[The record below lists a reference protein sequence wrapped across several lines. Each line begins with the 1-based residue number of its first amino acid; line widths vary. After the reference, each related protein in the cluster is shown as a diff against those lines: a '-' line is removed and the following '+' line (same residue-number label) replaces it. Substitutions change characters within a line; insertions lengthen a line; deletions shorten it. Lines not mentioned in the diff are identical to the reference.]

1 MARKPRY
8 LVALTTI
15 FSGPKSKRIMEIT
28 GSKITINKTAEEV
41 FNFLSEVRNFESLMP
56 ENIDKFQVLSE
67 NGFLFALK
75 GMPEI
80 ALEKKSEQAPNQ
92 LVLGAKSD
100 KLPFTL
106 TWNIQ
111 QEGPN
116 QCVVQLHFAGDFNP
130 MMAMMIKGPIT
141 KFIDTLSEGLG
152 KI

>member
-1 MARKPRY
+1 MARKPEY
-8 LVALTTI
+8 LVALTPI

-106 TWNIQ
+106 TGNIQ
-111 QEGPN
+111 QEGSN

>member
-1 MARKPRY
+1 
-8 LVALTTI
+8 
-15 FSGPKSKRIMEIT
+15 MEIT
-28 GSKITINKTAEEV
+28 GSKITINKSAEDV
-41 FNFLSEVRNFESLMP
+41 FSFLSQVSNFERLMP
-56 ENIDKFQVLSE
+56 ENIDKFQVLNE

-106 TWNIQ
+106 TGNIE
-111 QEGPN
+111 QEGAN
-116 QCVVQLHFAGDFNP
+116 QCAVQLHFAGDFNP